1 MTGMKLLLLSVLLG
15 TPITCD
21 HLTGTVNR
29 NSVIQLE
36 LLMKDVNLCTELLK
50 FSLGEHIQSFFNCI
64 YLQSSHCL
72 ANHDPLQTPE
82 LEIYKT
88 GYCGSIAYNRLAV
101 ESQQR
106 TIHIQLLPGF
116 IIKTDFIVFYFELHP
131 RFPNHGMHFY
141 HFSYIQ
147 PSFYYGTRVPWR
159 VITPSNNATF
169 TTNIIRNMNQELNV
183 FYSSFKRAWLS
194 TIYKIDIVVF
204 EKNAIYNIS
213 LPFPF
218 NNLLFY
224 NATNFQFYFLAKTV
238 RHKLN
243 IAFFSKLRSE
253 MLIFLHDGPGQKST
267 RLLDVNCVITC
278 NYTALTTAFIG
289 FVKIENVTSEVAV
302 KFIITIREVYGVE
315 TTCLTREPD
324 DVAEHI
330 KYSKFKHTYHMYHMV
345 SKSNVLLTDESRDI
359 RAIGDISTT
368 ICLVNFNYK
377 LFALYLRMDLHFRGV
392 AVLTDFP
399 FSYCQYGGVFIIYR
413 ETDNVQ
419 TFCKTKIDYE
429 LWVDSPPNIDIVVAW
444 FPGYST
450 GVVVFF
456 LTKQSYCRHIN
467 HLGPN
472 NFDNQTV
479 KLNTDLPCQRFICP
493 YYSNPNQCKFD
504 IRGKHGNPIGT
515 ARISLSVQTSLYRC
529 IDDGNWD
536 RLKAKVTAMEVTDW
550 PLGNHK
556 TSKIL
561 FGIKSTELVYTYLEN
576 ATVSLPYICLTNS
589 REKQMGFKLLIS
601 SCVYDK
607 IHNLIDENNVQGTPA
622 ITHDCFRY
630 LRMFEKVSTSAIYK
644 EDKTTNFTLSQ
655 IMVKYGP
662 DCHDEQY
669 QKNYTYSVFI
679 WNRYTKTVH
688 QITARIGATTYTR
701 FQFHG
706 LRLTVIGATL
716 PDDWDKRCKIQFHY
730 SKYDNPYKQL
740 KPLQPES
747 AIWTKNSVTYRFYSE
762 RWV

>member
-36 LLMKDVNLCTELLK
+36 LLMQDVNLCTELLK
-50 FSLGEHIQSFFNCI
+50 FSLGEQIQSFFNCI

-101 ESQQR
+101 ESQQK
-106 TIHIQLLPGF
+106 TMHIQLLPGF

-159 VITPSNNATF
+159 VITPNNNATF

-204 EKNAIYNIS
+204 EKNAIYNIP
-213 LPFPF
+213 LPFPS
-218 NNLLFY
+218 NNLLYY
-224 NATNFQFYFLAKTV
+224 NVTNFQFYFLAKTV

-243 IAFFSKLRSE
+243 IVFFSKLRSE

-267 RLLDVNCVITC
+267 RLLDVNCLITC

-289 FVKIENVTSEVAV
+289 FVKIENVTSEIAV
-302 KFIITIREVYGVE
+302 EFIITIREVYGVE
-315 TTCLTREPD
+315 TTCLWREPKN
-324 DVAEHI
+324 VATQI
-330 KYSKFKHTYHMYHMV
+330 KYSKFKHNFNMV
-345 SKSNVLLTDESRDI
+345 WKSDILLVDESRDI

-377 LFALYLRMDLHFRGV
+377 LYSLWLWMDLHFRGV
-392 AVLTDFP
+392 AILADFP

-413 ETDNVQ
+413 ETDYLQ
-419 TFCKTKIDYE
+419 TFCKTRLDYH
-429 LWVDSPPNIDIVVAW
+429 LWVDSPPNIDIVIAW

-450 GVVVFF
+450 GIARFR
-456 LTKQSYCRHIN
+456 LTKESYCRHQS
-467 HLGPN
+467 HLGPD
-472 NFDNQTV
+472 NFVNQTV
-479 KLNTDLPCQRFICP
+479 KVDTDLPCQRFICP

-504 IRGKHGNPIGT
+504 IRGKSGNPIGT
-515 ARISLSVQTSLYRC
+515 ASISLSVLTSLYRC
-529 IDDGNWD
+529 IDDVNGD
-536 RLKAKVTAMEVTDW
+536 RLKANVTAMEVTDW
-550 PLGNHK
+550 PLGYHK
-556 TSKIL
+556 TSKIS

-589 REKQMGFKLLIS
+589 REKQMGFKFVIS

-607 IHNLIDENNVQGTPA
+607 IHNLIYENSVQGTLV
-622 ITHDCFRY
+622 ITRDCFKYIRQIPVT
-630 LRMFEKVSTSAIYK
+630 KSTSAIYK
-644 EDKTTNFTLSQ
+644 EDKTTNFTLSH
-655 IMVKYGP
+655 IMVLYGQH
-662 DCHDEQY
+662 CQKEQE

-688 QITARIGATTYTR
+688 QITARIGTTSYTR

-716 PDDWDKRCKIQFHY
+716 PDDWDKKCTIHFQYKI
-730 SKYDNPYKQL
+730 YDNPYKQL